1 MESETQQVLA
11 PSDIAPEIADKLN
24 QLQPGT
30 YCVHR
35 SWGTGKIKS
44 WDQASGQVLIDFRG
58 KAGHPMEFAYA
69 AQSLRPLPQDHIE
82 ILILESPEQAR
93 TEAAD
98 PAVFMQKVVA
108 GLKAEATSE
117 RIEKL
122 LCPAVIPAD
131 GWKKWW
137 ESAKRAM
144 KKDPRFV
151 VPSRKTE
158 PIVFHD
164 TPVDHQ
170 SAALEEFEKAVGA
183 KAQMNGLLK
192 LAKIWKKE
200 TGTEAAKAVVAA
212 VNKTLTLMPKSQL
225 AAAVEL
231 VLVRDEF
238 MEISGLP
245 PAEGSMALS
254 AFIPGE
260 INALS
265 RLLGQLPSAR
275 QVRFLEQAKP
285 LLGDRWAEVF
295 IGLLPD
301 AGGRVM
307 ETILEAFKKEDR
319 LQDLVAS
326 FDRLVRERKLNPDLL
341 VWLCKNRDGE
351 MNSLVGPHLFTS
363 IVAVLE
369 YDQLA
374 DYKKGTKLHDLLVGD
389 KALVRDLLASASH
402 EEVRDIT
409 RAVLLSPVFE
419 ELNKRSLLATLV
431 KLYPFVQSM
440 IVGENKSPSTSQAV
454 VVSWESLEK
463 RRAELEELVNK
474 KIPENSKDIATARS
488 YGDLRE
494 NHEFKAAKEMQTVL
508 MRRKAE
514 LESMLTSAQGTDFKG
529 VSTAEVNIGTRVRFA
544 DEESGETGVYTILGA
559 WDSDPAAGIIS
570 YLTPVAQALHR
581 HAVGDVVELPL
592 DTGLK
597 RRVRIT
603 AIEPYAT

>member
-1 MESETQQVLA
+1 
-11 PSDIAPEIADKLN
+11 
-24 QLQPGT
+24 
-30 YCVHR
+30 
-35 SWGTGKIKS
+35 
-44 WDQASGQVLIDFRG
+44 
-58 KAGHPMEFAYA
+58 
-69 AQSLRPLPQDHIE
+69 
-82 ILILESPEQAR
+82 
-93 TEAAD
+93 
-98 PAVFMQKVVA
+98 
-108 GLKAEATSE
+108 
-117 RIEKL
+117 
-122 LCPAVIPAD
+122 
-131 GWKKWW
+131 
-137 ESAKRAM
+137 
-144 KKDPRFV
+144 
-151 VPSRKTE
+151 
-158 PIVFHD
+158 
-164 TPVDHQ
+164 
-170 SAALEEFEKAVGA
+170 
-183 KAQMNGLLK
+183 
-192 LAKIWKKE
+192 
-200 TGTEAAKAVVAA
+200 
-212 VNKTLTLMPKSQL
+212 
-225 AAAVEL
+225 
-231 VLVRDEF
+231 
-238 MEISGLP
+238 
-245 PAEGSMALS
+245 
-254 AFIPGE
+254 
-260 INALS
+260 
-265 RLLGQLPSAR
+265 
-275 QVRFLEQAKP
+275 
-285 LLGDRWAEVF
+285 VF
-295 IGLLPD
+295 IGLLPG

-307 ETILEAFKKEDR
+307 ETILEAFQKEDR

-440 IVGENKSPSTSQAV
+440 IVGENKSTSTSQAV